1 MKKTLITFI
10 TFTIILIFSLHAIAQ
25 FTAEEVAEREK
36 WEEFLKTAELQ
47 GLRQMKSRNAVTKPW
62 KITLKQDDRTRD
74 ALWKDIEGWHGG
86 FLENCRYEIAAYL
99 LDKYLELNMIPPTVE
114 RVVMSKQGSCQLW
127 VKYEMNLK
135 EKVKQ
140 LIAIPHDY
148 LTSWNKAIFLQRTFD
163 DLIANEDRHQGNILI
178 TEDWRVILIDHSRC
192 FRKTK
197 QFKKELIFPIEDE
210 KAKVFFVFPKAF
222 VEKIKTLN
230 LEVIKDVVGG
240 YLKKD
245 EIEAIIARKELILT
259 EIDKL
264 IEKYGEDVVL
274 Y

>member
-1 MKKTLITFI
+1 MKKKIINFI
-10 TFTIILIFSLHAIAQ
+10 VVIIILGFSLQSIAQ
-25 FTAEEVAEREK
+25 LTPVEVAEREK

-47 GLRQMKSRNAVTKPW
+47 GLWQMKSRDAITKPW
-62 KITLKQDDRTRD
+62 KITLKEDDITRY

-86 FLENCRYEIAAYL
+86 YLENWRYEIAAYL

-127 VKYEMNLK
+127 VECEMNLK

-148 LTSWNKAIFLQRTFD
+148 LTSWNSAIFLQRTFN

-240 YLKKD
+240 YLKKE
-245 EIEAIIARKELILT
+245 EIEAIIARKKLILT
-259 EIDKL
+259 
-264 IEKYGEDVVL
+264 
-274 Y
+274 